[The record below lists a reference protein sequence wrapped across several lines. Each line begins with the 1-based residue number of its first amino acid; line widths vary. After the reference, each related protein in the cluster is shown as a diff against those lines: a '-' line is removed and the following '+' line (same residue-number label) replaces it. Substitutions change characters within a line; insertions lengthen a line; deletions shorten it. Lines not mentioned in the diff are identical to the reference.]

1 MLGATSSVTELYNK
15 CSGGYNMNRRTW
27 VRVILALAFV
37 SGGFIATLKLN
48 QPITPIIGG
57 SFVFF
62 GGLGLIGALLLKL
75 KIVAEGGAIWGQ
87 SAIGILLIG
96 LGAIAMGLM
105 NLYGDVLSGGVQL
118 ALGLLSLLFIAG
130 LVIESRT
137 KKARKT

>member
-1 MLGATSSVTELYNK
+1 MNK
-15 CSGGYNMNRRTW
+15 RTW
-27 VRVILALAFV
+27 VWVLLVLAFV
-37 SGGFIATLKLN
+37 GGGFIAAPQLN
-48 QPITPIIGG
+48 QPIRPIIG
-57 SFVFF
+57 VAF
-62 GGLGLIGALLLKL
+62 GCVGVLGLVGALLLKL

-96 LGAIAMGLM
+96 LGSIAMGLM
-105 NLYGDVLSGGVQL
+105 TLYEDVLSGGVQL